1 MTLASTPS
9 TNDFLKD
16 QLSKSTPFPE
26 GTVIMAVEQFSGK
39 GQLGAVWQSEAGKNL
54 TFSLLLYPNT
64 YISKQPFLLTVAISL
79 ALADF
84 LDEILI
90 QNHNISNQDPKL
102 QMPKH
107 KIQVKWPNDIYVDGR
122 KIAGVLIE
130 NSFIGMH
137 WKHSVVGIGINV
149 NQVRFPSEISYKIG
163 SLKQLTQI
171 DYDLNELLDRLCSC
185 IEKRYLALRSGK
197 HEALHAEYY
206 ERLYQFGEVHTY
218 WIDGVPVPAKI
229 VGVTAQ
235 GRLQLDFNGHL
246 VDFGIKEVGFREG

>member
-54 TFSLLLYPNT
+54 TFSLLLYPYKFTSN
-64 YISKQPFLLTVAISL
+64 QPFLLTVTISL

-84 LDEILI
+84 LDTILV
-90 QNHNISNQDPKL
+90 Q
-102 QMPKH
+102 KH
-107 KIQVKWPNDIYVDGR
+107 RVTVKWPNDIYVEDR

-130 NSFIGMH
+130 NSFIGSQ

-149 NQVRFPSEISYKIG
+149 NQVRFPPEISDKLC
-163 SLKQLTQI
+163 SLKLLAQK
-171 DYDLNELLDRLCSC
+171 DFDLNELLDGLCAC
-185 IEKRYLALRSGK
+185 IEKRYLALRSGQY
-197 HEALHAEYY
+197 AELRADYY
-206 ERLYQFGEVHTY
+206 QRLYQFGKVHTY

-229 VGVTAQ
+229 VGVTPQ
-235 GRLQLDFNGHL
+235 GRLQLDFEGHL
-246 VDFGIKEVGFREG
+246 VDFGIKEIGFREE